1 MAKVKRRDLLKAG
14 AALAAAGTLGKG
26 FAQEFYASPPTLL
39 PLPGPPGG
47 GGGGRLGRD
56 HGGPQGQA
64 AEPRGGGGAR

>member
-39 PLPGPPGG
+39 PRSRAPRVVVVGG
-47 GGGGRLGRD
+47 D